1 MLEVS
6 VAQAREELAELLNR
20 VHYQGLHVAITR
32 RGKAI
37 AAIIPM
43 AQLLEYQKLEDRRD
57 LQDAMQAD
65 PERDGAVPLEQVMAE
80 IHARRR
86 SPGQP

>member
-1 MLEVS
+1 MLKVS

-20 VHYQGLHVAITR
+20 VHYQGLRVAITR
-32 RGKAI
+32 RGNAI

-43 AQLLEYQKLEDRRD
+43 AQLLEYQALEDRHD

-80 IHARRR
+80 IRARRK